1 VKAAFIPTEGI
12 AAPMSSDGMTVSP
25 SFRLRGLK
33 VSRRASRLRALLVE
47 ALVYLRYLPDPAP
60 PLAVFERE
68 DLVVRPVKVKS
79 YVRYLLLK
87 PL

>member
-1 VKAAFIPTEGI
+1 
-12 AAPMSSDGMTVSP
+12 MSSDGIKVSP
-25 SFRLRGLK
+25 VSEVSAVLKFRE
-33 VSRRASRLRALLVE
+33 RASRLRALLVE